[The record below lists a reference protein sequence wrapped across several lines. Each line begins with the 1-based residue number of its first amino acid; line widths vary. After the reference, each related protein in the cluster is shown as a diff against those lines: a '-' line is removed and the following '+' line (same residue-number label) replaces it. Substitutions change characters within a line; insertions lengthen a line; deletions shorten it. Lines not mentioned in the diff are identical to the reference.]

1 MVRQHARRPPHELG
15 LILRCTNSLSPPR
28 NKCRFSS
35 SLLICQG
42 SSYRTMDNA
51 PHRALLAKRVYD
63 RDADDAST
71 TALLYRNPSRLS
83 VATSATANTPAAA
96 AQRTA
101 SRGPVT
107 HTYSLFDARNTPWAT
122 LKVLSNAAS
131 PRYLP
136 SYFEGQ
142 AIAGAVDLSFAKP
155 DAIQAVTITL
165 SGKIVATNANPL
177 TFWELTHVLWSAEM
191 GDPRAPQSPSAPA
204 GRGKGSAKLVGPY
217 SWPFSIALPTSCNFP
232 LRSKLPPVSLCLPPS
247 FSEKGAAQFINYDI
261 TVRIRRGALRV
272 DSKYV

>member
-1 MVRQHARRPPHELG
+1 
-15 LILRCTNSLSPPR
+15 
-28 NKCRFSS
+28 
-35 SLLICQG
+35 
-42 SSYRTMDNA
+42 MDNA
-51 PHRALLAKRVYD
+51 PHRPLRAKRDYD

-83 VATSATANTPAAA
+83 VATNATANTPAAAAA

-101 SRGPVT
+101 SRGPVA
-107 HTYSLFDARNTPWAT
+107 HTYSLFDARNAPWAT
-122 LKVLSNAAS
+122 LKVMSNAAS

-142 AIAGAVDLSFAKP
+142 SIAGAVELNFAKP

-191 GDPRAPQSPSAPA
+191 GDPRAPQPSSSGPGAV
-204 GRGKGSAKLVGPY
+204 RGKSSAKLVGPY
-217 SWPFSIALPTSCNFP
+217 SWPYSIALPTSCNFP
-232 LRSKLPPVSLCLPPS
+232 LRSKAPPVSLRLPPS